1 MLLFYKKK
9 NMELS
14 ARNMLK
20 GTVTDIKKGAI
31 MAKVVIAIGSG
42 LQVVSVVTVES
53 VEELKLKVGDEAYAV
68 IKSTEVLLAKP

>member
-1 MLLFYKKK
+1 
-9 NMELS
+9 
-14 ARNMLK
+14 MLK

>member
-1 MLLFYKKK
+1 
-9 NMELS
+9 MELS